1 MHFFYLDESGDTG
14 TNLSDP
20 DQPIMVLGGISLRDE
35 GWNKT
40 YTEYMKIVDSFFSGS
55 IPAGFELHANELLSP
70 SGNGVF
76 AGHSMQTRSQFA
88 KDVVDLIDE
97 RKHGFHYIAFD
108 KGAMQNTTCQISMPY
123 NTGNPYLL
131 GFDYMITYINWHVKK
146 KLGNTAR
153 GLVIC
158 DEMPQYHNSID
169 TISRDRRFGGTAAHR
184 VKWIT
189 EINYPVDSRKNA
201 MIQISDLSIFCVRRL
216 LEIEHGHRPGW
227 TQTAKDFYAS
237 RFDTLYNRVSK
248 KGIVDRQGRNMNRLN
263 EYIDAVRCNP
273 IGRWKQRYTIT

>member
-14 TNLSDP
+14 TNLGDQ
-20 DQPIMVLGGISLRDE
+20 DQPVMVLGGISLRDE

-40 YTEYMKIVDSFFSGS
+40 YTEYMKLIDAFFTGN
-55 IPAGFELHANELLSP
+55 IPAGFELHANQLLSP
-70 SGNGVF
+70 NGDGVF
-76 AGHSMQTRSQFA
+76 SGYPMHTRSQLA

-108 KGAMQNTTCQISMPY
+108 KAEMQNTACCTTMPY
-123 NTGNPYLL
+123 DTGNPYLL

-146 KLGNTAR
+146 KLGSTAR

-158 DEMPQYHNSID
+158 DEMQQYHNSID
-169 TISRDRRFGGTAAHR
+169 EISRERRFGGTAAHR

-201 MIQISDLSIFCVRRL
+201 MIQISDLAIFCVRRL
-216 LEIEHGHRPGW
+216 LEIEHGHHPGW
-227 TQTAKDFYAS
+227 TQVAKDFYAS
-237 RFDTLYNRVSK
+237 RFSTLHSRVSK
-248 KGIVDRQGRNMNRLN
+248 KSTVERKGRNMDRLN
-263 EYIDAVRCNP
+263 AYINTVRCDP
-273 IGRWKQRYTIT
+273 VGRWKQRYTIT

>member
-14 TNLSDP
+14 TNLGDP
-20 DQPIMVLGGISLRDE
+20 NQPIMVLGGISLRDE

-40 YTEYMKIVDSFFSGS
+40 YTAYMGIVDSFFSGS
-55 IPAGFELHANELLSP
+55 IPVGFELHANELLSP
-70 SGNGVF
+70 NGDGAF
-76 AGHSMQTRSQFA
+76 AGHPMQTRSQLA

-108 KGAMQNTTCQISMPY
+108 KEVMQNTTCQIPMSY
-123 NTGNPYLL
+123 DTRNPYLL
-131 GFDYMITYINWHVKK
+131 GFDYMITYINWHVKI
-146 KLGNTAR
+146 KLGSTAR

-158 DEMPQYHNSID
+158 DEMTQYHNTID
-169 TISRDRRFGGTAAHR
+169 IISRDRRFGGTSVHR

-201 MIQISDLSIFCVRRL
+201 MIQISDLAIFCTRRL
-216 LEIEHGHRPGW
+216 LEIEHGHHLGW

-237 RFDTLYNRVSK
+237 RFSTLYDRVSK
-248 KGIVDRQGRNMNRLN
+248 KGTVDRQGRDMNQFN
-263 EYIDAVRCNP
+263 DYIDAVRCDP
-273 IGRWKQRYTIT
+273 VGRWKRRYTIT